1 MRNIRVNSFALG
13 FIVLVALIATVV
25 MTPRNAQSQAPA
37 QPPVASFSCN
47 GFAAVRLT
55 STLPRDLIALAQQ
68 QGADCFAWQ
77 SFIALNWPAL
87 PSGSPDPKAGPSDF
101 GKPPADPLNP
111 QPTVWQTFY
120 DSVTALT
127 PNASRARSYGHMR
140 LRMTSK
146 VGHRSVLNSIGQ
158 AFTNGAWLTDQAGG
172 LVFYEILVNPDEFNY
187 IQKNALYSIPGQ
199 NACVK
204 GKGGL
209 ILPDGAAAHD
219 TLCTGEPY
227 SYGTTGAIE
236 IKSAWIVLDPKNPA
250 QLNRYLIARA
260 LVQPPNGP
268 ATTQTVGLVGLHI
281 IRKGQLGAAV
291 RVVDVRARRQR
302 PRSRGRQ
309 EHGAAVHVLQSQM
322 QPADRSV
329 PMHAQPDA
337 GAGADRYGDDVAVQR
352 GSSGRAATV
361 DIADGQCHQLVR
373 VANHARQFGVQE
385 LPAHRHDLAD
395 VQPAGGAG
403 EQRPAD
409 RRRAASRHAADDE
422 HDDGNLLPEPR
433 HLRDPQGRLHGLP
446 RRSDDRSLDDDY
458 VRRRQADHHD
468 PEPEKESNVESE
480 AGRAGIRLLVRVRR
494 RDAGT
499 DGKTAP
505 APITARIVHEVN
517 GYASGF
523 TANGHRGAAAINDRD
538 HLQASKLAA
547 DAIAEQLRQLPY
559 CSK

>member
-281 IRKGQLGAAV
+281 IRKVNSAQQFVWSTFEHVDNDPDLEAVKSTARQYTFFNPKCNPQTDPYQCTPNQMPVPAPTGTATMSPYNAAVQVVRQLSTSPMVNAINSSVWQIMPGNSVFKNYRLIDTIWPTSNQQVAPGSNVPLTDGAPQVDMQPMTNTTMETYFQNPGIYAIPKDGCMDCHVGATIAASTTITSAGGKQIITIPSQKKKATSNLKLGAPASDYSFV
-291 RVVDVRARRQR
+291 FDDVTPAPMAKPR
-302 PRSRGRQ
+302 PRQ
-309 EHGAAVHVLQSQM
+309 
-322 QPADRSV
+322 
-329 PMHAQPDA
+329 
-337 GAGADRYGDDVAVQR
+337 
-352 GSSGRAATV
+352 
-361 DIADGQCHQLVR
+361 
-373 VANHARQFGVQE
+373 
-385 LPAHRHDLAD
+385 
-395 VQPAGGAG
+395 
-403 EQRPAD
+403 
-409 RRRAASRHAADDE
+409 
-422 HDDGNLLPEPR
+422 
-433 HLRDPQGRLHGLP
+433 
-446 RRSDDRSLDDDY
+446 
-458 VRRRQADHHD
+458 
-468 PEPEKESNVESE
+468 
-480 AGRAGIRLLVRVRR
+480 
-494 RDAGT
+494 
-499 DGKTAP
+499 
-505 APITARIVHEVN
+505 
-517 GYASGF
+517 
-523 TANGHRGAAAINDRD
+523 
-538 HLQASKLAA
+538 
-547 DAIAEQLRQLPY
+547 
-559 CSK
+559 